1 MVTKKENTRLQEKKS
16 RKFKIQVLVKKEN
29 YKKKELKIS
38 NEKNEI
44 TEKMN
49 VCAIF
54 FPWSCFT
61 FKNTKI
67 NKRKW
72 KGKKRKVG

>member
-1 MVTKKENTRLQEKKS
+1 
-16 RKFKIQVLVKKEN
+16 
-29 YKKKELKIS
+29 
-38 NEKNEI
+38 
-44 TEKMN
+44 MN

-54 FPWSCFT
+54 FSWSCFT
-61 FKNTKI
+61 FKNSKI